1 VNHRQNTII
10 KSSWISII
18 GNLFLAIL
26 KIVAG
31 IISGSMAVVADGIDS
46 ASDIATSVITLAT
59 AKILNKPPNVKFPY
73 GYEKADTVAT
83 KALSFVIFFAGAQLA
98 ISTVKRI
105 ISGDISGIPSHLALI
120 ITGISIFSKLA
131 LSVYLQKTGKKVNSA
146 MLMANGKNMQND
158 VIISLSVLVGLFFT
172 FVLNMPVI
180 DLITAMAVSIWIMKV
195 ALQIF
200 FQTNMELMDGM
211 KDPIL
216 YCELFKAVKN
226 VKGALNPHRVRLRK
240 IGSFHMIS
248 MDIEVDPNM
257 SVKEAHEIAHKVEH
271 EIKNSLPNVYDIVVH
286 IEPIGNKEEGEK
298 FGLTEKDV
306 EKYNPD

>member
-1 VNHRQNTII
+1 LNIRQNTII
-10 KSSWISII
+10 RASWISIV
-18 GNLFLAIL
+18 GNLLLAIL

-31 IISGSMAVVADGIDS
+31 IISGSLAVVADGIDS
-46 ASDIATSVITLAT
+46 ASDIATSIITLVT
-59 AKILNKPPNVKFPY
+59 ARILNKPPNVKFPY

-105 ISGDISGIPSHLALI
+105 ISGDISGIPTHLALI
-120 ITGISIFSKLA
+120 ITGISIVSKLG

-146 MLMANGKNMQND
+146 MLLANGKNMQND
-158 VIISLSVLVGLFFT
+158 VIISISVLVGLIFT
-172 FVLNMPVI
+172 FILKMPVL

-211 KDPIL
+211 KDPNL
-216 YCELFKAVKN
+216 YCELFKAVKE

-240 IGSFHMIS
+240 IGSFLMIS
-248 MDIEVDPNM
+248 MDIEVDPDM
-257 SVKEAHEIAHKVEH
+257 KIKEAHEIAHKVEQK
-271 EIKNSLPNVYDIVVH
+271 IKNSLPNVYDIVVH

-306 EKYNPD
+306 QEYNDD

>member
-1 VNHRQNTII
+1 
-10 KSSWISII
+10 
-18 GNLFLAIL
+18 
-26 KIVAG
+26 
-31 IISGSMAVVADGIDS
+31 
-46 ASDIATSVITLAT
+46 
-59 AKILNKPPNVKFPY
+59 
-73 GYEKADTVAT
+73 
-83 KALSFVIFFAGAQLA
+83 
-98 ISTVKRI
+98 
-105 ISGDISGIPSHLALI
+105 
-120 ITGISIFSKLA
+120 
-131 LSVYLQKTGKKVNSA
+131 

-158 VIISLSVLVGLFFT
+158 VIISLSVLVGLIFT